1 MRVRIETSFLFQS
14 DGLTAIVRGSGT
26 IKQVPIRLLFGF
38 AALLL
43 ITSLAG
49 CNAADP
55 VVAPAV
61 DPMDDPAMEKT
72 APVGTVWSE
81 AMESPLL
88 EPYKGRWR
96 LDLKLTGDPRVD
108 QASGPLIAMPAVE
121 TDIVI
126 KGQFIT
132 ELTVPEGQYR
142 LFAAHSHDGWICA
155 RAWYHEDRHD
165 DGDMSKCHVQMR
177 LDGPDLHFQVRHAG
191 RGVEFTDPDFAS
203 NPPVIGLDQSQ
214 CSLANDVD
222 YDWQPWLSY
231 VYTSVK

>member
-1 MRVRIETSFLFQS
+1 MRARIEDGFPRNNYGFTGGFGRLVSF
-14 DGLTAIVRGSGT
+14 GLASLRSLIG
-26 IKQVPIRLLFGF
+26 L

-43 ITSLAG
+43 ITSLTG
-49 CNAADP
+49 CNWADS
-55 VVAPAV
+55 VV
-61 DPMDDPAMEKT
+61 DPMDDPAMEKA

-88 EPYKGRWR
+88 VPYKGRWR
-96 LDLKLTGDPRVD
+96 LDLKLTGDPRID
-108 QASGPLIAMPAVE
+108 KTAGPLIAMPATE

-126 KGQFIT
+126 NGNFIT

-165 DGDMSKCHVQMR
+165 DGDMSKCHIRMR

-191 RGVEFTDPDFAS
+191 RSVEFTDPDFAS
-203 NPPVIGLDQSQ
+203 NPPVISLDQSQ
-214 CSLANDVD
+214 CSLESDMD